1 MRARNAAS
9 EASLKSVRREPPA
22 LHTIFCL
29 GEADQAFRVAA
40 KLQLFSRI
48 MEREEEL
55 SRAKK
60 RRLEK
65 QQREQAEESKK

>member
-1 MRARNAAS
+1 MRDNS
-9 EASLKSVRREPPA
+9 EPANQSAPRTNPA

-55 SRAKK
+55 GRAKK
-60 RRLEK
+60 RRLEQK
-65 QQREQAEESKK
+65 QREQAEEAKK